1 MIEINVVGLG
11 FVGLTTAIG
20 LSYKNLKIK
29 AIESD
34 LNKLNEIRNLN
45 IPFYEPMLDKKLKYV
60 LRNKNIFFTDK
71 IQLNKK
77 KTNVFFICIGTP
89 SNKNGSANLN
99 QIAMFLKKIKKI
111 IKNEKIL
118 FVIKSTVPPYSIEK
132 NFKHIFSKFKN
143 VNFCSNPEF
152 LREGSAWTDFFNSGK
167 IVIGFE
173 KNESKLIM
181 SKIYK
186 NFKDK
191 KIFVNNVT
199 AEFIKYLSNS
209 MLANMISFSNDMA
222 MLAEKIKNI
231 DIKEAFNSI
240 KLDSRWNG
248 FPSAMSNYYHPGLG
262 YGGYCLPKDIKSLK
276 YLSKK
281 YSKFTILDQIDKIN
295 NNIFLHQ
302 YKKILKIKKKQNLFI
317 LGLSFK
323 PGSDDLRSSKSI
335 QLIKKLIKKK
345 RNITAFDPLCY
356 KSANHILGNKIKIL
370 KKPFVAKN
378 TTYILSTAWPSYIK
392 FLSKI
397 DKQKIIDLRYVI

>member
-1 MIEINVVGLG
+1 MNINVVGLG
-11 FVGLTTAIG
+11 FVGLTTAVG
-20 LSYKNLKIK
+20 LSYKNFKIN
-29 AIESD
+29 AVENNIE
-34 LNKLNEIRNLN
+34 KLNQIKNLN
-45 IPFYEPMLDKKLKYV
+45 IPFYEPLLLKKLKYV
-60 LRNKNIFFTDK
+60 LKNKNIFLTNK
-71 IQLNKK
+71 IKLNKK
-77 KTNVFFICIGTP
+77 KINVFFICIGTP
-89 SNKNGSANLN
+89 SNKNGSANLD
-99 QIAMFLKKIKKI
+99 QISKFLKKMKKI

-132 NFKHIFSKFKN
+132 NFKHIFSKSKN
-143 VNFCSNPEF
+143 VNFCANPEF
-152 LREGSAWTDFFNSGK
+152 LREGSAWKDFFNSGK

-173 KNESKLIM
+173 KNESRLIM
-181 SKIYK
+181 KKIYK

-231 DIKEAFNSI
+231 DIKESFNSI
-240 KLDSRWNG
+240 KMDNRWNG
-248 FPSAMSNYYHPGLG
+248 SPSAMSNYYHPGLG

-281 YSKFTILDQIDKIN
+281 YSKSTILDQIDKIN
-295 NNIFLHQ
+295 NNIFIHQ
-302 YKKILKIKKKQNLFI
+302 YKKILKLKKSQNLFI

-323 PGSDDLRSSKSI
+323 PGSDDLRSSRSI

-345 RNITAFDPLCY
+345 RNIKAFDPLCY
-356 KSANHILGNKIKIL
+356 KSAKYILGNKIKIL
-370 KKPFVAKN
+370 KKPFIAKN
-378 TTYILSTAWPSYIK
+378 TIYILSTAWPSYIK

-397 DKQKIIDLRYVI
+397 DKKKIIDLRYVI

>member
-11 FVGLTTAIG
+11 FVGLTTAVG
-20 LSYKNLKIK
+20 LSYKNLKIN
-29 AIESD
+29 AIEHNIKK
-34 LNKLNEIRNLN
+34 LNKIRNLN
-45 IPFYEPMLDKKLKYV
+45 IPFNEPMLDKKLKYV
-60 LRNKNIFFTDK
+60 LKNKK
-71 IQLNKK
+71 INLTNKIKLNKK

-99 QIAMFLKKIKKI
+99 QISKFLKKIKKI

-132 NFKHIFSKFKN
+132 NFKYIFSNFKN

-152 LREGSAWTDFFNSGK
+152 LQEGSAWKDFFNSGK
-167 IVIGFE
+167 IVIGHE
-173 KNESKLIM
+173 KIASKLIM

-222 MLAEKIKNI
+222 ILAEKIKNI

-240 KLDSRWNG
+240 KLDNRWNG
-248 FPSAMSNYYHPGLG
+248 FPSNMSNYFHPGLG

-276 YLSKK
+276 YFSKK
-281 YSKFTILDQIDKIN
+281 YSKSTILDEIDKIN
-295 NNIFLHQ
+295 NKIFIHQ
-302 YKKILKIKKKQNLFI
+302 FKKILKIKKKQNLFV

-323 PGSDDLRSSKSI
+323 PGTDDLRSSKSI
-335 QLIKKLIKKK
+335 ELIKKLIKKK
-345 RNITAFDPLCY
+345 RNVTAFDPLCNE
-356 KSANHILGNKIKIL
+356 SAKVIFGNKIKIL
-370 KKPFVAKN
+370 KKPFIAKN
-378 TTYILSTAWPSYIK
+378 TTYILSTAWPDYIK

-397 DKQKIIDLRYVI
+397 EKQKIIDLRYVI